1 MNKNSAPR
9 SSGFT
14 LIELVMVIILI
25 GVLSALGV
33 GLFAGRSA
41 FSPLLATQQLSSATL
56 LAQQAAL
63 AGNDSNSITIT
74 LLDDGDL
81 KFSGGGS
88 EFLIGSYGASIGY
101 RSPSP
106 TATFKTITSAEAY
119 SISFD
124 KMGYVAAS
132 SDLQTTEF
140 EISGDSGDIQVFL
153 CVNSLGAVYR
163 GRCDGS

>member
-1 MNKNSAPR
+1 MKIKNAPN

-14 LIELVMVIILI
+14 LVELVMVIILI

-33 GLFAGRSA
+33 GLFAGRST
-41 FSPLLATQQLSSATL
+41 FSPLLAIQQLSSVTL

-74 LLDDGDL
+74 LLEDGDF

-88 EFLIGSYGASIGY
+88 EFLIGSHGASIGY
-101 RSPSP
+101 RAPSP
-106 TATFKTITSAEAY
+106 TATFKTMTSAEAY

-124 KMGYVAAS
+124 KMGYVAES
-132 SDLQTTEF
+132 SALQTTEF
-140 EISGDSGDIQVFL
+140 EISGDSGDIRFFL